1 MKERVQGCVTVGVAM
16 VGAGALALAPMAPQ
30 STVQLR
36 AAEVS
41 KVNLLA
47 ETLPTTLQAKL
58 AELAK
63 GLAGSGEN
71 FVVDTAL
78 GALIPLA
85 VAQALN
91 GSNPEAA
98 LKAIAGNVIDAPL
111 QIADPTIFALDNI
124 APAPFGGDTSDDPAR
139 SQGSDILKFRVQVL
153 YALREE
159 IKQAL
164 GLPSALDADS
174 STANAV
180 IEAATLA
187 PDPTLPDPTDDKVG
201 DPIFT
206 ATRLAQG
213 LGFSAQRLVGS
224 TLTGVVGSFTAA
236 QAIAAGQPANLVLKE
251 FIDESIDAPAYIA
264 DPTVFAIDDVLPKA
278 LGGGDP
284 SVDPRN
290 MGGSAVS
297 LFRANVILKTRD
309 AIKAPIDAALTSSS
323 SGKSVKKESI
333 VVGQNASATT
343 TSVGKHRAPTN
354 NPISSALKKLSKD
367 VKKATAPK
375 HAKPSAE

>member
-1 MKERVQGCVTVGVAM
+1 
-16 VGAGALALAPMAPQ
+16 
-30 STVQLR
+30 LR
-36 AAEVS
+36 
-41 KVNLLA
+41 
-47 ETLPTTLQAKL
+47 
-58 AELAK
+58 
-63 GLAGSGEN
+63 
-71 FVVDTAL
+71 
-78 GALIPLA
+78 
-85 VAQALN
+85 
-91 GSNPEAA
+91 
-98 LKAIAGNVIDAPL
+98 
-111 QIADPTIFALDNI
+111 
-124 APAPFGGDTSDDPAR
+124 
-139 SQGSDILKFRVQVL
+139 
-153 YALREE
+153 
-159 IKQAL
+159 
-164 GLPSALDADS
+164 
-174 STANAV
+174 
-180 IEAATLA
+180 
-187 PDPTLPDPTDDKVG
+187 DPTDDKVG

-354 NPISSALKKLSKD
+354 NPIGSALKKLAKD
-367 VKKATAPK
+367 VKKATTPK
-375 HAKPSAE
+375 AEKPKASAD